1 MKLQTEKKYYT
12 PEEYLQLEE
21 TVEYKNEYLNGE
33 IIPMVGGTTNHNQ
46 IAGNFYKK
54 FPLAINNQDYYIYM
68 EGVRLW
74 LSEYNVYT
82 YPDVMVVKG
91 KPIYHEEGTSNVTNP
106 QIIVEV
112 LSKSTQ
118 GYDRGD
124 KFQLYRSI
132 STFQEYLLI
141 DQYSYSVEK
150 YYKQSQ
156 QEWSLNFYTGES
168 AILKLSSVDWE
179 ISLQDLYQRVNFEL
193 VED

>member
-1 MKLQTEKKYYT
+1 MQLGTKKRAYT

-21 TVEYKNEYLNGE
+21 TAEYKNEYRNGE

-46 IAGNFYKK
+46 IAGNFYKR
-54 FPLAINNQDYYIYM
+54 FPLTINNQDYYPYM

-91 KPIYHEEGTSNVTNP
+91 QPIYYGEGTSNVTNP

-112 LSKSTQ
+112 LSRSTQ

-124 KFQLYRSI
+124 KFQLYRSLA
-132 STFQEYLLI
+132 TFQEYVLI
-141 DQYSYSVEK
+141 DQYHYAVEK

-156 QEWSLNFYTGES
+156 EQWSLNFYTGKN
-168 AILKLSSVDWE
+168 AILAFSSVDWT
-179 ISLQDLYQRVNFEL
+179 ISLEDLYQRVNFEL
-193 VED
+193 EE

>member
-1 MKLQTEKKYYT
+1 MQLETEKRYYT

-21 TVEYKNEYLNGE
+21 IAECKNEYRHGE

-46 IAGNFYKK
+46 IAGNFYKR
-54 FPLAINNQDYYIYM
+54 FPLTINNQDYYVYM

-91 KPIYHEEGTSNVTNP
+91 QPIYYGEGTSNVSNP

-112 LSKSTQ
+112 LSRSTQ

-132 STFQEYLLI
+132 PTFQEYLLI
-141 DQYSYSVEK
+141 DQYTYSVEK
-150 YYKQSQ
+150 YYQQSQ
-156 QEWSLNFYTGES
+156 EQWSLNFYTGKS

-179 ISLQDLYQRVNFEL
+179 ISLEDLYQRVNFEL
-193 VED
+193 GEE